1 MQTTNKQPKGY
12 KGIAMEG
19 GIARW
24 YARLRRS
31 GSQIEEWRKQATQLT
46 NGLPDGADILE
57 IAPGPGYFSIEMA
70 RLGRFHVTG
79 MDISS
84 TFIEIAT
91 ENARREGMNITF
103 RHGDASNMP
112 FADETFDMVICQAA
126 FKNFSRPLEAIN
138 EMYRVLRSGGTAVIQ
153 DMWREASNATI
164 REEVGRMQLG
174 PLNAFMA
181 RQSLLALRRRSYT
194 KGQIE
199 NLARESS
206 FGKCEIVIG
215 GIGMEIRLKK

>member
-1 MQTTNKQPKGY
+1 
-12 KGIAMEG
+12 
-19 GIARW
+19 
-24 YARLRRS
+24 
-31 GSQIEEWRKQATQLT
+31 
-46 NGLPDGADILE
+46 
-57 IAPGPGYFSIEMA
+57 
-70 RLGRFHVTG
+70 
-79 MDISS
+79 
-84 TFIEIAT
+84 
-91 ENARREGMNITF
+91 
-103 RHGDASNMP
+103 MP

-153 DMWREASNATI
+153 DMWREPSNATI